1 MSAVDQNVALTQ
13 YRDHK
18 LDISQLLEMRKTLNK
33 KTDKLFATLQCGV
46 QPSQVFEDLYAI
58 HNATKARTNT
68 KEPLY
73 ELDNY
78 VLNAASG
85 EYMTPRD

>member
-1 MSAVDQNVALTQ
+1 MALTQ
-13 YRDHK
+13 YRDRK

-33 KTDKLFATLQCGV
+33 KADKLFATLQCGV
-46 QPSQVFEDLYAI
+46 QPSQVFEDLYTI
-58 HNATKARTNT
+58 HKARANA

-78 VLNAASG
+78 VINAASG